1 MSYSGLFIQLL
12 IIWLTRM
19 RLKLISHFFDAYTL
33 PLAKYNTHSHKLWLE
48 YTSPFQLNQG

>member
-12 IIWLTRM
+12 IIWQTRM